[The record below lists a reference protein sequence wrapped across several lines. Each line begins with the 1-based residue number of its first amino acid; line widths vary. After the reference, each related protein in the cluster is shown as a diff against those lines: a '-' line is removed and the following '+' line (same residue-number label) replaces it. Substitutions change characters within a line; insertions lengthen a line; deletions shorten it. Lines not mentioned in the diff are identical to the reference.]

1 MKTILFVGGLF
12 FSLASF
18 AQKGDELLVYSMKG
32 TASVIEDKKESKL
45 KIGKVL
51 KPGSVIKTQP
61 QAKLTLVCKQG
72 KALSVTK
79 AGTFPVTKWKDSCY
93 SSSALTSVTTKYFRY
108 IWDQL
113 YVRSDDYKNQ
123 HNDNNVGA
131 VERDD
136 APVRGDKLLE
146 IEFVEG
152 MDSINYA
159 GGSFRL
165 SWETSIPYTGRYNF
179 LLIDKQNGKTVYEDS
194 VTGKTQ
200 QLDSLVKYMKAGRTY
215 YWYLATP
222 STGIS
227 QGGVIKYIL
236 LRRVNQQVGKLQ
248 KSVNVPEGQAAQY
261 FRIAYLL
268 EQTCYPADALRY
280 YQKAVTAAP
289 EEAIYQDKLS
299 EFKKIF
305 QLETR

>member
-1 MKTILFVGGLF
+1 MKRVVFVIGIF
-12 FSLASF
+12 FTLASA

-32 TASVIEDKKESKL
+32 TATVIEDKKESKI

-51 KPGSVIKTQP
+51 KNGSVIKTQP

-79 AGTFPVTKWKDSCY
+79 AGTFPVTRWSDSC
-93 SSSALTSVTTKYFRY
+93 SAATNASVTTKYFRY

-113 YVRSDDYKNQ
+113 YVRSDDYKSQQPGNT
-123 HNDNNVGA
+123 DNSIAKN
-131 VERDD
+131 D

-146 IEFVEG
+146 IEFIEG

-179 LLIDKQNGKTVYEDS
+179 LLMDKRSGKTVYEDS
-194 VTGKTQ
+194 VAGNTL
-200 QLDSLVKYMKAGRTY
+200 QLDSLKKYMKAGRVY
-215 YWYLATP
+215 NWWLATAA
-222 STGIS
+222 TGLS
-227 QGGVIKYIL
+227 QGGVIKYIPV
-236 LRRVNQQVGKLQ
+236 RTVNQQVVKLQ
-248 KSVNVPEGQAAQY
+248 KSVTVPEDQAAQY

-268 EQTCYPADALRY
+268 EHTCYPADALRY
-280 YQKAVTAAP
+280 YEKAVTAAP
-289 EEAIYQDKLS
+289 GETIYSDKLA
-299 EFKKIF
+299 EFKKTF
-305 QLETR
+305 RLDLP